1 MMSEPPQD
9 IYLYS
14 NGAPPQDL
22 GPTPAEIWFASLLN
36 LIASIGLFYLL
47 LNVVIKK
54 KS

>member
-1 MMSEPPQD
+1 MMSEPQD

-14 NGAPPQDL
+14 NGPPSQDL
-22 GPTPAEIWFASLLN
+22 GPTPAQIWFNSILNLFASLAL
-36 LIASIGLFYLL
+36 LYLL